1 MTKGTETAVRGVT
14 KASDARGE
22 RFRRKR
28 TQSGRAWNAEE
39 RRPHAL
45 GTGHGRRIVALAC
58 LVASAPALAV
68 DAGQQLRRFQDE
80 TQQRLQPRERRP
92 SPLPAL
98 PPSPSEAAAAASPVQ
113 VRVTGFEVHGAT
125 RFSEAEIAAVLK
137 DYVGRTLNTADIH
150 AAANRLMLHYRNAG
164 YLLAKVFVP
173 PQIFGEVVRLDVE
186 EGYVEPGGIEVLNK
200 GERVSTDAVRSILD
214 STLYSDRPL
223 QARDLERALLLADDL
238 PGTRV
243 GSVIYPGREV
253 GTARLRTVM
262 SDEPF
267 LAGNVDVDNFNLP
280 QIGQYRLGAT
290 IYLNSPGGVGDQL
303 VTRLVTSGSRSN
315 YAYLTYL
322 RPISPSGTRIGA
334 SIDYYRYD
342 GEALFNLGDID
353 GYASNARLYLTHP
366 IIRSRYTNL
375 NVRTDLSYYA
385 IDDRRTVSGT
395 QFSADRRLGVVSV
408 SLHGDETHDFL
419 PNGTTLF
426 DATVTAGNVDVRG
439 DPLYEQFDSNG
450 PRTAGGFARFNFTLQ
465 RLQHLS
471 GPWSL
476 FGSVT
481 GQLASKNLD
490 PLERFYLGGPL
501 SLPGYPIG
509 EVSGDQGAEIH
520 AEVRRD
526 FAAPWGGSLQGGVF
540 YGVGWVQQ
548 QKNTWNGWNAFAP
561 DASNGVTLQ
570 TVGLQL
576 TQTFQNAWVI
586 RGVVGWQVG
595 KEPPVKQLTGDD
607 TDGRSADYRAWFQVI
622 RYF

>member
-1 MTKGTETAVRGVT
+1 MAGTVRTATRGGEGRGQCFRRERRQSARGKQAGASRPRAFGAVRG
-14 KASDARGE
+14 R
-22 RFRRKR
+22 
-28 TQSGRAWNAEE
+28 
-39 RRPHAL
+39 L
-45 GTGHGRRIVALAC
+45 IVAAAC
-58 LVASAPALAV
+58 LVASAPAFAV

-80 TQQRLQPRERRP
+80 TQRRLETRPPRP

-98 PPSPSEAAAAASPVQ
+98 PPSPSEAAAAASPAQTHVS
-113 VRVTGFEVHGAT
+113 GFEVHGVT
-125 RFSEAEIAAVLK
+125 RFSDAEVAAVLK
-137 DYVGRTLNTADIH
+137 DYVGRTLSTAEIH
-150 AAANRLMLHYRNAG
+150 AAANRLMLHYRAAG

-173 PQIFGEVVRLDVE
+173 PQVFGEVVRLDVE
-186 EGYVEPGGIEVLNK
+186 EGSLEPGGIEVQNK
-200 GERVSTDAVRSILD
+200 GERVRTEAVRSILD

-223 QARDLERALLLADDL
+223 EARDLERALLLADDL

-253 GTARLRTVM
+253 GTARLRAVM

-267 LAGNVDVDNFNLP
+267 LSGNVDVDNFNLP

-290 IYLNSPGGVGDQL
+290 LYLNSPTGVGDQV

-322 RPISPSGTRIGA
+322 RPVSPSGTRIGA
-334 SIDYYRYD
+334 SIDYYGYD
-342 GEALFNLGDID
+342 GEALFNRGDID

-375 NVRTDLSYYA
+375 NVRTDLAYYA
-385 IDDRRTVSGT
+385 IDDRRNVSGT
-395 QFSADRRLGVVSV
+395 LFSADRRLGVVSV

-426 DATVTAGNVDVRG
+426 DATITGGNVDVRG
-439 DPLYEQFDSNG
+439 DALYEQFDSAG
-450 PRTAGGFARFNFTLQ
+450 PRTAGGFARFNLTLQ

-501 SLPGYPIG
+501 SLPGYPVG
-509 EVSGDQGAEIH
+509 EVSGDQGAEVH
-520 AEVRRD
+520 VELRRD
-526 FAAPWGGSLQGGVF
+526 FGAPWGGNLQAGLF
-540 YGVGWVQQ
+540 YGVGWLQQ
-548 QKNTWNGWNAFAP
+548 QKNTWNGWNAFDP
-561 DASNGVTLQ
+561 DLSNGVTLQ
-570 TVGLQL
+570 SVGLQL
-576 TQTFQNAWVI
+576 TQTFQNTWVI

-595 KEPPVKQLTGDD
+595 TDSPVKQLTGDD
-607 TDGRSADYRAWFQVI
+607 SDGRSADYRAWFQVI